1 MSAGLMNA
9 TIAISIK
16 AKFGASCYPMASPK
30 WEVPK
35 RSSRVHD
42 PAWKRNYLNRASNA
56 PERIMTILAGKIQSN
71 WGQVLLTNA
80 MANISFRVAI
90 WKHLSIWKIILVQ
103 KSIISDE
110 AVSII
115 HREQVY
121 QMNSDLSYCLRTLQ
135 LWINNVRVRL
145 YDETVWLIQ
154 DLIQEINW
162 LCWTWIKQGEFT
174 QFRIREFC
182 ATSKCN
188 KKFDSLDF
196 GTQHHTGNC
205 NNCRLYSTEITHF
218 IWLIRLNINHQSPI
232 SEPEAEPWPTN
243 DPFTDISIHGSSDIP
258 SDDLGFP
265 ILYEL

>member
-1 MSAGLMNA
+1 
-9 TIAISIK
+9 
-16 AKFGASCYPMASPK
+16 
-30 WEVPK
+30 
-35 RSSRVHD
+35 
-42 PAWKRNYLNRASNA
+42 
-56 PERIMTILAGKIQSN
+56 MTILAGKIQSN

-135 LWINNVRVRL
+135 LWINNVSVRL

-174 QFRIREFC
+174 QFRIRQFC

-188 KKFDSLDF
+188 QQFDSLDF
-196 GTQHHTGNC
+196 GTQHHPGKLQYGATIVILALFDRNDSF
-205 NNCRLYSTEITHF
+205 YHSSDWI
-218 IWLIRLNINHQSPI
+218 PI

-243 DPFTDISIHGSSDIP
+243 DPFTDISIHGSTDIP

-265 ILYEL
+265 TWYEL